1 MNVIAFNEPK
11 VIDSSLVAFTNLHS
25 AYIIS
30 IMMSKIIQAMNEL
43 S

>member
-1 MNVIAFNEPK
+1 MNKIAVNKPK
-11 VIDSSLVAFTNLHS
+11 VIDSSLVAFANLHS

-30 IMMSKIIQAMNEL
+30 IMMSKIIQASNEL